1 MKRLVLFF
9 LVLLILGCATESE
22 VHDYEHYNKSPGFD
36 SFIQGDGY
44 KLWYDKEFRALFT
57 EAEKGS
63 IEWKVLQKFMG
74 NAPIDRAFINSK
86 SGFMAVIG
94 KFRYKIPYDKM
105 LKIAKKSSTPAI
117 IESDLRIVNSKLVL
131 YMRSFAEKNDTRTM
145 VSTYYINIDA
155 GSLLFMIGCSNEDYK
170 KYRIMILK
178 TLNSIEVD

>member
-1 MKRLVLFF
+1 MKRFF

-22 VHDYEHYNKSPGFD
+22 VRHYEHYNKSPEFD
-36 SFIQGDGY
+36 SYIQGDGY
-44 KLWYDKEFRALFT
+44 KLWYDKEFRAQFT

-86 SGFMAVIG
+86 TGFMAVIA
-94 KFRYKIPYDKM
+94 KFRYKTPYDKM
-105 LKIAKKSSTPAI
+105 LRIAKESSTAAI
-117 IESDLRIVNSKLVL
+117 IESDLRIVNNKLVL
-131 YMRSFAEKNDTRTM
+131 YMRSFTEKNDIRNM
-145 VSTYYINIDA
+145 VNTYYINIDS
-155 GSLLFMIGCSNEDYK
+155 GSLLFMIGCSKENYK